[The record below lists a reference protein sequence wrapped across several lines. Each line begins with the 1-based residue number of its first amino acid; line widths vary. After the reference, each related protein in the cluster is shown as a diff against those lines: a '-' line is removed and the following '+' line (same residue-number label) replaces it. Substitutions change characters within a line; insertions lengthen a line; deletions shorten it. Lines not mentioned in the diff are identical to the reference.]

1 MRNVKTVLAVLFAAV
16 ALVAAHSSGSRAAA
30 SVAGRE
36 PAPGTVRA
44 SVWGAVTRPGQYR
57 LAGAPDVLELM
68 SAAGGPSADADLGRV
83 LLIREVDGS
92 RHRLD
97 IGRFADAEPLFLVS
111 GDVLIV
117 PEHFWRKVQRSLPLV
132 TTLVTLANLAVTITL
147 LAR

>member
-1 MRNVKTVLAVLFAAV
+1 MRNAKTVLAVLFAAGT
-16 ALVAAHSSGSRAAA
+16 LVTAQSYGDHAA
-30 SVAGRE
+30 E
-36 PAPGTVRA
+36 PGAIRA
-44 SVWGAVTRPGQYR
+44 SVWGAVMRPGQYR

-68 SAAGGPSADADLGRV
+68 STAGGPSADADLGRV

-97 IGRFADAEPLFLVS
+97 IGRLAGAEPLFLVS
-111 GDVLIV
+111 GDVLVV
-117 PEHFWRKVQRSLPLV
+117 PERFWHRVQRSLPLV